1 VVLVVIHVETC
12 CILLGM
18 MLPCPSL
25 GVILSNWEVCTLA
38 ARCPVRAEV
47 GATDFA
53 RMADPRDQ
61 GGSQEIWI
69 GRCKPELD
77 QLTFVQILGNRW
89 TGGVAS
95 NSCLCGLNWVKL
107 VRYFSSILCFC
118 CNQW

>member
-1 VVLVVIHVETC
+1 
-12 CILLGM
+12 

-47 GATDFA
+47 GPTDFA

-61 GGSQEIWI
+61 GLADA
-69 GRCKPELD
+69 KPELD

-95 NSCLCGLNWVKL
+95 NSCLCGFIWVKL
-107 VRYFSSILCFC
+107 VRYFISILCFG

>member
-69 GRCKPELD
+69 GRCKTRVGSTDICTDPGQSLDWWGGFKQLFMWIELG
-77 QLTFVQILGNRW
+77 QVG
-89 TGGVAS
+89 
-95 NSCLCGLNWVKL
+95 
-107 VRYFSSILCFC
+107 
-118 CNQW
+118 